1 MVMIEKGL
9 LITRYI
15 DVVLGKVKESQDHF
29 AICMKIESIN

>member
-29 AICMKIESIN
+29 AICMIIESIN